1 MKMGR
6 KQYIEKGESVRELR
20 IMFGMLHVFCSH
32 LALDTVGSLMKVK

>member
-6 KQYIEKGESVRELR
+6 KQYIQKEELARELR
-20 IMFGMLHVFCSH
+20 IGILHVCCSH